1 MKQETRYS
9 RLSTRQH
16 LLAAAV
22 ATCFAVEALA
32 LPVAPTVING
42 SAGFATS
49 GNTLTVTN
57 SPGAIINWQRFG
69 IAAGETTRFIQPSA
83 SSAVLNQ
90 VVGTS
95 SGALEMSRI
104 YGTLSSN
111 GRVWLV
117 NPAGIMIG
125 AGGIVDTAGFVA
137 SSLKVKPEDFLAG
150 RLNFEATA
158 GAGDVINQGTI
169 RTPLG
174 GSVYLVGPNVT
185 NEGIITTPNGE
196 TILAAGAT
204 VSLIDTATPGVKVEI
219 TGAANNATNLGNIVA
234 EAGRI
239 GIAGSIVRNSGTLD
253 ASSVTSEGGRIFLKA
268 SQDTY
273 VDGAGRIVATG
284 TAGGNVEV
292 LGNRV
297 AVMDQAG
304 IDVSGTN
311 GGGTIKVGGDY
322 QGRNP
327 DIQNAQVTFFG
338 PDATLK
344 ANATEVGA
352 GGTAIV
358 WADDTTRALGHI
370 EARGG
375 ANGGDGGF
383 VETSGKQYLDIH
395 GIRVDTR
402 APKGQLGQWL
412 LDPDAI
418 TVDYDAQ
425 NDNCWSG
432 LVFSGCTGTANVAW
446 DIINANLSSGNVT
459 LQTGTGGTG
468 DITFWPGGSYSSTY
482 GGSLTILANGGG
494 TSGNINMEIATL
506 SLAGNLTM
514 YAGWNGSSGVVS
526 GKGNISLG
534 TANLTA
540 AKILMRAGGSVT
552 SGSLQGLSA
561 TNGIDIRATGVT
573 INGPSQTSV
582 SVYGGSGQVI
592 MSANNALVISNASIS
607 SAFPG
612 DSILLSGAS
621 LTINSSSLSPAGN
634 TSGRWLA
641 WAESPSTFTGSLN
654 EGFRQYSCSYLNGTC
669 AGLYNSTGNGLIF
682 ASQPAI
688 SLSLSG
694 SAPSKTYDGTA
705 VASGSGLTISGT
717 SSEFNG
723 PVDFS
728 GSFAYD
734 TKNVGTGK
742 NIIATVGSSSVQ
754 STYSCGDGG
763 TCYAYGIT
771 ATGQTASFGGGVI
784 TPATLSGVTGITANN
799 KVYDAR
805 TDATLNLGNGNF
817 TGMFSGDALTLT
829 GATGAFANKNA
840 GTGKL
845 VNISGITLGGA
856 DAGNYVLTST
866 TSSATANITPATLSG
881 VTGVTANNKVY
892 DARTDATLNLGNG
905 NFTGMF
911 SGDALTVTGATGA
924 FANKN
929 AGTGKLV
936 NISGITLGGADAG
949 NYVLASTTSSATAN
963 ITPLPLT
970 TWVGTAGGWSDPL
983 NWAGRIVPETG
994 NVLAAAIP
1002 AGANVTYDGGSTRLD
1017 GLSSLGSFS
1026 IPGGTLAIGGNFSSA
1041 QFSQSGGSMSAA
1053 NFTASY
1059 AFNQTAG
1066 TLAVSGAANITQAS
1080 GNLAIANLSAGS
1092 AHLVAT
1098 TGAITQTGAIIAASL
1113 ETRSATGTILQN
1125 SGNQIARFQ
1134 AQNTGTG
1141 DIQLANTGTL
1151 SLTGATNTGGSIFID
1166 NHGGI
1171 SVDGRIA
1178 SAGTVNLIA
1187 HSPITVN
1194 ADTSITGAGNVTL
1207 SALSSGPTAT
1217 TDLLDIYGSVTSTA
1231 GNITL
1236 LGGSGVTVGST
1247 AILTASLG
1255 NIQAS
1260 STYGNVFIDPVAS
1273 VHAPYFSVQGLTLWA
1288 PATQGAG
1295 VVGEVVSEINN
1306 TTDTIVIP
1314 LIVPIDTTRLITEP
1328 EQTVGGGEGEF
1339 GSERGKGA
1347 GKKKAALCRG

>member
-358 WADDTTRALGHI
+358 WADDTTRAFGHI

-784 TPATLSGVTGITANN
+784 TPATLSGVTGI
-799 KVYDAR
+799 
-805 TDATLNLGNGNF
+805 
-817 TGMFSGDALTLT
+817 
-829 GATGAFANKNA
+829 
-840 GTGKL
+840 
-845 VNISGITLGGA
+845 
-856 DAGNYVLTST
+856 
-866 TSSATANITPATLSG
+866 
-881 VTGVTANNKVY
+881 TANNKVY